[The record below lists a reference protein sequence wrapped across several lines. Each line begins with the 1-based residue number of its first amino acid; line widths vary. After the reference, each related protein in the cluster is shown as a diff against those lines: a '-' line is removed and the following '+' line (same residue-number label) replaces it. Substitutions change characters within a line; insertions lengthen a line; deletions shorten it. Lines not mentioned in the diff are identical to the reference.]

1 MATTKRTRT
10 AVALLIDLSVMLAS
24 TLMLL
29 FSFVRGPIDNQSVAQ
44 QPALLPSLGIALSD
58 GAINQAITS
67 FESGETGVDIRAIK
81 LVEGL
86 TTEQKVAQLFFV
98 TPEDLISDKNVPAVT
113 VCGDLTKAGLKRRPV
128 GGIIYFRKNL
138 ESEDQT
144 TELLTLTQNVA
155 QDVCGVPI
163 LLGVDEEGGTVSRIG
178 TNPGF
183 GFADVGD
190 MRAIGDSGDEDRAR
204 DVAHDV
210 GACLS
215 ELGFT
220 ANLAPVADVADN
232 PDSNV
237 MARRSFGADKDLVAQ
252 MVAAQVEG
260 YRSEAIICC
269 AKHFPGI
276 GGAVGDSHDNLIKSS
291 KSLDELLD
299 NELVPFAA
307 AIEAGVPMI
316 MVGHIACPAVTGD
329 DTPASLSPTIMGDVL
344 RDRLGFTGVVVT
356 DSLQMGAVNAGE
368 SGDLAVR
375 SFLAGADALLMPTD
389 FDAAYDAV
397 LAAVKNGEINPQRLD
412 LSVIRIVRMK
422 LAYVR
427 G

>member
-1 MATTKRTRT
+1 MAKTDTTRT
-10 AVALLIDLSVMLAS
+10 IVALIIDLAVMLVA

-29 FSFVRGPIDNQSVAQ
+29 ASFAPGTSGNRSASRR
-44 QPALLPSLGIALSD
+44 PALLPSLG
-58 GAINQAITS
+58 TS
-67 FESGETGVDIRAIK
+67 FVDATVHKVFTSLVDGEAEVDMRAVGI
-81 LVEGL
+81 VADL

-98 TPEDLISDKNVPAVT
+98 TPEDLLSDKNVSAVT
-113 VCGDLTKAGLKRRPV
+113 VCGDLTKQGLKERPV

-138 ESEDQT
+138 ESEEQAT
-144 TELLTLTQNVA
+144 KLLTLTQETA
-155 QDVCGVPI
+155 QDACGVPI

-183 GFADVGD
+183 DFADVGD
-190 MRAIGDSGDEDRAR
+190 MRAIGNTGDDDRAR

-210 GACLS
+210 GACLAD
-215 ELGFT
+215 LGFT

-232 PDSNV
+232 PDSDV
-237 MARRSFGADKDLVAQ
+237 MARRSFGSDKDLVAQ
-252 MVAAQVEG
+252 MVAAQVEA
-260 YRSEAIICC
+260 YRSEGIICC

-276 GGAVGDSHDNLIKSS
+276 GGAVGDSHDDLIKTN
-291 KSLDELLD
+291 KTLDELLD

-307 AIEAGVPMI
+307 AIDAGVPMV

-397 LAAVKNGEINPQRLD
+397 LAAVKNGEISPQRLD

-422 LAYVR
+422 LAYER